1 MKGKPM
7 SDRTTELK
15 VQVLKALAQ
24 PTRLKI
30 LETLTEGEKC
40 VCEIYPAV
48 NGEQSNISK
57 HLSIMQRAN
66 LLTSRKDGIRVL
78 FTVKYEEV
86 FEIMNMVNQLL
97 KKQFRESAELM
108 RTVEV

>member
-1 MKGKPM
+1 MTHKAI
-7 SDRTTELK
+7 ELRAEI
-15 VQVLKALAQ
+15 LKALAQ

-30 LETLTEGEKC
+30 LEFLREGEKC

-57 HLSIMQRAN
+57 HLSIMQKAN

-78 FTVKYEEV
+78 FSVKYREV
-86 FEIMNMVNQLL
+86 FDIMDIVNNLL
-97 KKQFRESAELM
+97 RKYFKENVQLM
-108 RTVEV
+108 RTM

>member
-1 MKGKPM
+1 MTDK
-7 SDRTTELK
+7 TTELK
-15 VQVLKALAQ
+15 SQILKALSQ

-30 LETLTEGEKC
+30 LEFLRDGERC

-57 HLSIMQRAN
+57 HLSIMQKAN

-78 FTVKYEEV
+78 FAVKYKEV
-86 FEIMNMVNQLL
+86 FDIMDTVNHLL
-97 KKQFRESAELM
+97 RKHFEENAQLM
-108 RTVEV
+108 RAM

>member
-1 MKGKPM
+1 M